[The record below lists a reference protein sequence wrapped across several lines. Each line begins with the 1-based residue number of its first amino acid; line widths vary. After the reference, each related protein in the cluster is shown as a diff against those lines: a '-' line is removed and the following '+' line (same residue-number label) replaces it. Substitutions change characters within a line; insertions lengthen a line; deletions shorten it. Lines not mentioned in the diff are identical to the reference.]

1 VASAAI
7 LAGGQARRFG
17 GRDKSELRVGG
28 RRILERQLDELR
40 RLTDDIL
47 HLKPATKLIA
57 QLALASALLQY
68 GYRLNWLQSM
78 TLDTMLTL
86 VWVVGLTNAF
96 NLIDNMD
103 GLCGGIAIVAGSAL
117 LVEFASL
124 IPRPLCF
131 PRLASIRPTLP
142 RLRPLTFGYWRR
154 AVLFHWPNCVNGF

>member
-1 VASAAI
+1 
-7 LAGGQARRFG
+7 
-17 GRDKSELRVGG
+17 
-28 RRILERQLDELR
+28 
-40 RLTDDIL
+40 
-47 HLKPATKLIA
+47 LIA

-117 LVEFASL
+117 LVELLSVGAPVPAGSGVS
-124 IPRPLCF
+124 RDSAWRDR
-131 PRLASIRPTLP
+131 RLSGL
-142 RLRPLTFGYWRR
+142 
-154 AVLFHWPNCVNGF
+154 